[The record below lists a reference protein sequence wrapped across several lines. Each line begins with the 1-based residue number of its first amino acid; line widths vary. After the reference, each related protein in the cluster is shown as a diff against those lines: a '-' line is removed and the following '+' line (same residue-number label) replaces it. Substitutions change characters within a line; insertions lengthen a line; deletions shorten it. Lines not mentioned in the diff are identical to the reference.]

1 MKHCAIVRDLLPMYI
16 EELTSEES
24 SAFVR
29 EHLSQCDECRAEY
42 ERMTAPTPPPVVVRQ
57 EWKDRLW
64 EEMKKQERR
73 KILKWSVLLAVVVLL
88 LVGYA
93 LRQGFLLDSELIWH
107 APLQGQVEYL
117 EASDDGFEERNCELR
132 FAIYNPEEN
141 LIQLCFSIPMDESP
155 SHLSTDLEYY
165 LDGRKVDHSFSYCR
179 DTWLKN
185 YESIVIEKVGDFSE
199 LKLVWVGRTIIIR
212 KNTD

>member
-24 SAFVR
+24 GEFIR
-29 EHLSQCDECRAEY
+29 EHLRQCDECRAEY
-42 ERMTAPTPPPVVVRQ
+42 ERMTTPTPPPVVVRQ

-73 KILKWSVLLAVVVLL
+73 KILKWSVLLAVVVFL

-141 LIQLCFSIPMDESP
+141 LIQLCFSIPKDESP

-165 LDGRKVDHSFSYCR
+165 LDGRKVDHSFSYGR

-185 YESIVIEKVGDFSE
+185 YESIVIENVGDFSE